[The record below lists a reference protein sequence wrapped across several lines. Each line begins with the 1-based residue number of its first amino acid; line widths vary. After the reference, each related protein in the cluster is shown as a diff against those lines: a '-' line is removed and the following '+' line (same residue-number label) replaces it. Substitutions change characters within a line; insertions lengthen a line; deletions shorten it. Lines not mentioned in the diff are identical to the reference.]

1 MFFCQFLYNFMNIPT
16 CSDRC
21 DAALD
26 DLIGVFDD
34 ALPGTAAV
42 RPRLVHVLARAVE
55 HATCEEGEDRTK

>member
-1 MFFCQFLYNFMNIPT
+1 MNIPT

-34 ALPGTAAV
+34 ALPGAAAI

-55 HATCEEGEDRTK
+55 HATWEEGEDRTK